1 MSQQDK
7 LDLLLTVLVVYN
19 DEEVQSNLAMA
30 FAESVEDNFDI
41 DLSAFTS
48 LIPVCGCDCDDD
60 EDDVVVNGH
69 DEDDDYDNSLFHRLA
84 AAAIAKSAIEQ
95 AIASSKGGL

>member
-7 LDLLLTVLVVYN
+7 LDLLLTVLTIYN
-19 DEEVQSNLAMA
+19 DEEVQTNLAMA

-48 LIPVCGCDCDDD
+48 LIPVCDCDDD
-60 EDDVVVNGH
+60 DIVNGKH
-69 DEDDDYDNSLFHRLA
+69 GDEDDYVSSLIHQLT
-84 AAAIAKSAIEQ
+84 AAAIAKSAIER
-95 AIASSKGGL
+95 AMEGSKGGL

>member
-7 LDLLLTVLVVYN
+7 LDLLLTVLTIYN
-19 DEEVQSNLAMA
+19 DEEVQTNLAMA

-48 LIPVCGCDCDDD
+48 LIPVCGCDDD

-69 DEDDDYDNSLFHRLA
+69 DEDDDYVSSLFHQLA
-84 AAAIAKSAIEQ
+84 AAAIAKSAIER
-95 AIASSKGGL
+95 AMEGSKGGL